1 METIQL
7 ADLNLR
13 SSDYYLIVFTGRYLR
28 NAIDEVKRQNFCYE
42 YIYIFPENSV
52 SAYERI
58 DRAKEI
64 YQDSQKRRLV
74 FTFDTYVMDYIFKMY
89 LRDNYAQ
96 TVKAYNCVELGY
108 IDLSDNIP
116 EMFRDNSEAM
126 QTLLSIW

>member
-1 METIQL
+1 
-7 ADLNLR
+7 
-13 SSDYYLIVFTGRYLR
+13 
-28 NAIDEVKRQNFCYE
+28 
-42 YIYIFPENSV
+42 
-52 SAYERI
+52 
-58 DRAKEI
+58 
-64 YQDSQKRRLV
+64 
-74 FTFDTYVMDYIFKMY
+74 MDYIFKMY